1 MANRKLTESLY
12 AKRLLLEHGVDD
24 VADLFSKLVCLFPSE
39 CCIELSGLLTA
50 AQMLYVLHQTH
61 HWQAKGDNF
70 YGDHLLFER
79 LYNDVLGD
87 IDPLAEKAVG
97 LGGVE
102 TVMLMPR
109 MQGVNLLLSCTEP
122 HNVMP
127 QSTQLAERSLAA
139 EIMFLNMCAMASFSL
154 KEKGQMTAGLDNLL
168 AGIQDKAEGRVYLL
182 RQRLSNA

>member
-1 MANRKLTESLY
+1 MAKKTLAESAY
-12 AKRLLLEHGVDD
+12 AKSILLEHGIED
-24 VADLFSKLVCLFPSE
+24 VKELFGSLVQLFPND
-39 CCIELSGLLTA
+39 CYAELTGLLTA

-61 HWQAKGDNF
+61 HWQAKGDSF

-87 IDPLAEKAVG
+87 VDPLAEKAVG

-109 MQGVNLLLSCTEP
+109 MQGVNFLLGCTEP

-127 QSTQLAERSLAA
+127 QSTQLVERSLAA
-139 EIMFLNMCAMASFSL
+139 EIMFLSMCAMASFSL
-154 KEKGQMTAGLDNLL
+154 KAKGQLSAGLDNLL